1 LTGWTFEQL
10 RAQPAD
16 VVRGL
21 MQRIFAE
28 RAWEPGVAALARRP
42 ILRSAYS
49 SAGAWG
55 EAERAKAAAAR
66 GLAEIEG
73 ALWPEGDDA

>member
-1 LTGWTFEQL
+1 MTGWTFEQL

-28 RAWEPGVAALARRP
+28 RAWEPGVAALACRT
-42 ILRSAYS
+42 ILRSSYS
-49 SAGAWG
+49 SPGAWG
-55 EAERAKAAAAR
+55 EAERAKAGAAQR
-66 GLAEIEG
+66 LAEIEA